1 MTTPSDSPFTPV
13 SGQQQVGSPGGQW
26 HGDQDATRQYA
37 PQASTAADH
46 GTPPP
51 EDPNPDGTGDTR
63 SRNWMGITAFITGVL
78 GLSIV
83 AIVLGHL
90 GLSAVKK
97 GRASN
102 RPWALA
108 GTILGYVA
116 LAATVALGAAYYL
129 GLADQW
135 RSSTHDAHAQADV
148 NAVGREMALAW
159 ADTGA
164 PPAVV
169 QGDDEYVVNTTTIE
183 AYLTVDHEVI
193 DTTVS
198 AVEWCVMITYEGGN
212 YEAYSYLPKEGV
224 VAGAQC
230 EPAPEPTPESSA
242 SASPQ
247 PGDSASPE
255 ATASAED

>member
-1 MTTPSDSPFTPV
+1 MTTPSESPFTPV
-13 SGQQQVGSPGGQW
+13 SGQQQMGSPGGQW

-37 PQASTAADH
+37 PQAGTAADH

-51 EDPNPDGTGDTR
+51 QDPDGADDPR
-63 SRNWMGITAFITGVL
+63 SRNWIGITAFIAGVF
-78 GLSIV
+78 GLSVV

-97 GRASN
+97 GRATN

-116 LAATVALGAAYYL
+116 LAATAALGAAYYL

-148 NAVGREMALAW
+148 NAVGRAMALAW

-169 QGDDEYVVNTTTIE
+169 QGDGEYVVNTTTID
-183 AYLTVDHEVI
+183 AYLTAEHEVV
-193 DTTVS
+193 DTIVS
-198 AVEWCVMITYEGGN
+198 AVDWCVMITYEGGT
-212 YEAYSYLPKEGV
+212 YEAYSYLPTEGV

-230 EPAPEPTPESSA
+230 EPAAEPSPEP
-242 SASPQ
+242 SASPSTE
-247 PGDSASPE
+247 PNNSASPE
-255 ATASAED
+255 ATVGAED